1 MGIGVGHAF
10 FCQSVNVW
18 GRNFACR
25 VKARYIAVAE
35 VVAHHENDVGLV
47 GKGRGKG
54 IGHDAEDG
62 DEARFSV
69 HYEIL
74 SGIVGMYET

>member
-1 MGIGVGHAF
+1 MGIDVGHTF
-10 FCQSVNVW
+10 FCQPINVW
-18 GRNFACR
+18 GRNFARR

-47 GKGRGKG
+47 GKGKGKG
-54 IGHDAEDG
+54 RGHDAEDE

-74 SGIVGMYET
+74 SGSVGMDV